1 MALRRDSPSVLS
13 SDFTHVSCSGE
24 VAERSNA
31 AVLKC
36 VASLFG
42 PHPTPFTTLTDVL
55 SPALCWRV

>member
-1 MALRRDSPSVLS
+1 MMALRRDSPSVLS

-36 VASLFG
+36 VAFVFGLSADPLGERSL
-42 PHPTPFTTLTDVL
+42 VQ
-55 SPALCWRV
+55 SA

>member
-36 VASLFG
+36 VASTFG
-42 PHPTPFTTLTDVL
+42 L
-55 SPALCWRV
+55 SDDPLRERSLVQSA